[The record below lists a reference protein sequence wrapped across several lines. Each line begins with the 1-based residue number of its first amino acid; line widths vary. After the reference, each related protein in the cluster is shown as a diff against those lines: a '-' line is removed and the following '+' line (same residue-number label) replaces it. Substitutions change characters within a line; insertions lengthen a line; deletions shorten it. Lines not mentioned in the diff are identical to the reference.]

1 MTSQISKNT
10 NTILYDRDFCLWID
24 STVKQIQEKDF
35 QNIDW
40 NNLLE
45 EIESM
50 GKREKNALES
60 NLTILLMHLLK
71 WQYQSDKRSNSWAFT
86 ITEHNRR
93 IKKAFKHSPNLKS
106 CFQEVFTEC
115 YGDGRKLA
123 SRETGLPIDT
133 FPEQSPF
140 NIEEVLNCDSF
151 FD

>member
-1 MTSQISKNT
+1 MTSQVSKNS
-10 NTILYDRDFCLWID
+10 NTILYDQDFCLWID
-24 STVKQIQEKDF
+24 STVKQIQEQDF
-35 QNIDW
+35 ENIDW

-93 IKKAFKHSPNLKS
+93 IKKAFKQSPSLKLY
-106 CFQEVFTEC
+106 FQEVFAEC
-115 YGDGRKLA
+115 YGDGGKVA
-123 SRETGLPIDT
+123 SRKKGLPIDT
-133 FPEQSPF
+133 SPKESPF
-140 NIEEVLNCDSF
+140 NAEDVLKGYRI

>member
-1 MTSQISKNT
+1 MNSQISKNT
-10 NTILYDRDFCLWID
+10 NTILYDRDFCLWIE

-71 WQYQSDKRSNSWAFT
+71 WQYQPDKRSNSWAFT

-93 IKKAFKHSPNLKS
+93 IKKAFKHSPSLKS
-106 CFQEVFTEC
+106 YFQEVFAEC

-140 NIEEVLNCDSF
+140 NTEEVLNCDSF